1 MNKKILWIEDDAL
14 LASILG
20 KILREHGYDLTHVK
34 NAEEALET
42 LRQFRPNVII
52 VDILM
57 PGEMNGFDVLK
68 AIYNDPELKKIP
80 RIVLSNLSRTSDLD
94 LAKGLGV
101 SKFLVKANSSIQDIT
116 KEIDAELAK

>member
-1 MNKKILWIEDDAL
+1 
-14 LASILG
+14 
-20 KILREHGYDLTHVK
+20 
-34 NAEEALET
+34 
-42 LRQFRPNVII
+42 
-52 VDILM
+52 M